1 MSNMKHP
8 LLIFKHIYLSAGQC
22 QLDKDLSPER
32 AMCTS
37 VGQRPTIN
45 DEWEK
50 ALKGRNDLHY
60 VLSGLD
66 QNIYKHTG
74 RLPCAYTLKA
84 FSLNLLTCRQAGR
97 LKTNNL

>member
-45 DEWEK
+45 DEWKK
-50 ALKGRNDLHY
+50 ALKGRPD
-60 VLSGLD
+60 
-66 QNIYKHTG
+66 
-74 RLPCAYTLKA
+74 
-84 FSLNLLTCRQAGR
+84 
-97 LKTNNL
+97 